1 MNLVGEAGGGVGGEG
16 ADGEGGSKGG
26 GIGCG
31 DVGGGGGGGGSGEGF
46 RGGGGGNDGGGEAG
60 GGDGD
65 NGGDGGHMPE
75 AQIAPL
81 SEANVSTYW
90 TNAGLSV
97 QAQLIS
103 SLLVSDNESASCR
116 GGGADC
122 AFEACECAMMCWEGC
137 EAGVGG
143 ARRENVGQVC
153 DAGRVELQR
162 LVERYRAL
170 HGGQRKAGSGARD

>member
-16 ADGEGGSKGG
+16 ADGEGSGKGG

-31 DVGGGGGGGGSGEGF
+31 DVGGGDGGGASGEGF

-103 SLLVSDNESASCR
+103 SLLASDNESAYCR
-116 GGGADC
+116 GG
-122 AFEACECAMMCWEGC
+122 EEESTC
-137 EAGVGG
+137 EAGRCALVCWGGCGRRMWARTQWRLRAQGAGLRLEAVGRPG
-143 ARRENVGQVC
+143 MWSRGE
-153 DAGRVELQR
+153 E
-162 LVERYRAL
+162 
-170 HGGQRKAGSGARD
+170 